1 MNEKIKVFLDKIK
14 GLYDKCIS
22 FLVEQWETNR
32 TIVLAPAALLI
43 CIPLILIVVI
53 GLGGSKNDAPVS
65 GSASE
70 IEEYIYL
77 PAEPEMGNDFI
88 LSRNKQSEWSEEE
101 ANRWFVEPD
110 EKMMNDVRSV
120 NDRMINELLEAVP

>member
-1 MNEKIKVFLDKIK
+1 MNEKIKAIW
-14 GLYDKCIS
+14 DKCIS

-32 TIVLAPAALLI
+32 TIVLASAALLI

>member
-1 MNEKIKVFLDKIK
+1 MNEKIKAIW
-14 GLYDKCIS
+14 DKCIS

-32 TIVLAPAALLI
+32 TIVLASAALLI

-88 LSRNKQSEWSEEE
+88 LSRNKRSEWSEEE

>member
-1 MNEKIKVFLDKIK
+1 MKEKIKAIWN
-14 GLYDKCIS
+14 KCIS
-22 FLVEQWETNR
+22 FLLEQWETNR
-32 TIVLAPAALLI
+32 TIVLASAALII

-53 GLGGSKNDAPVS
+53 GLGESKNDTPVT

-77 PAEPEMGNDFI
+77 PAEPEMGNDYI

-101 ANRWFVEPD
+101 AKRWFVEPD
-110 EKMMNDVRSV
+110 DKMMNDVRSV
-120 NDRMINELLEAVP
+120 NDKMINELLEAVP

>member
-1 MNEKIKVFLDKIK
+1 MNEKIKAFLDKIK
-14 GLYDKCIS
+14 ALYDKCIS

-32 TIVLAPAALLI
+32 TIVLASGALII

-53 GLGGSKNDAPVS
+53 GLGGSKNDTSVS
-65 GSASE
+65 GSALE

-77 PAEPEMGNDFI
+77 PAEPEMGNDYI
-88 LSRNKQSEWSEEE
+88 LSRKTQSEWSEEE

-120 NDRMINELLEAVP
+120 NDKMINELLEAVP